1 MRNPCRQRRL
11 LSSQPCRPVR
21 SEVMRNPLARPQTL
35 AEGTRPGNCRTHTVM
50 PCSGQLLHVHEPRT
64 MNSLAADNLLAH
76 SRTRAATLA
85 IWLNKMPS
93 TQKPADAEGKLGQ
106 AQRHRRVVQ
115 YLRKRTSYATI
126 GVTHSGTSTGR
137 LAQRERRCL
146 TSTRSQVQIL
156 YRPPLKSQVR
166 HFLSDLFFFQGNQGK
181 QVPDKLAAI
190 GHARFPPIHRAHKN
204 GRRLTPTP
212 ENQRAFT
219 LKARLSNAGKRTHL
233 PFYGPG
239 THRRPGENPPY
250 APQARFLHANSKRP
264 PAQPTA
270 LKLCDSHVTTRK
282 TPNGYVETCRA
293 DALRFIPLARPSR
306 PRASRAHGQAMPPW
320 RRRRAY
326 GRSRRAARRR
336 TTAAGRSGASRR
348 RRLSW

>member
-1 MRNPCRQRRL
+1 
-11 LSSQPCRPVR
+11 
-21 SEVMRNPLARPQTL
+21 
-35 AEGTRPGNCRTHTVM
+35 M
-50 PCSGQLLHVHEPRT
+50 PP
-64 MNSLAADNLLAH
+64 
-76 SRTRAATLA
+76 
-85 IWLNKMPS
+85 

-106 AQRHRRVVQ
+106 AQRRRRVVQ
-115 YLRKRTSYATI
+115 YLRKRVSYATI
-126 GVTHSGTSTGR
+126 SVTHSGTSTGR

-190 GHARFPPIHRAHKN
+190 GHARLPPIHRAHKN

-219 LKARLSNAGKRTHL
+219 LKARLSSAGKRTRL
-233 PFYGPG
+233 PLYGPG

-270 LKLCDSHVTTRK
+270 LKLYDSHVATRK
-282 TPNGYVETCRA
+282 TPNGYIETCRA
-293 DALRFIPLARPSR
+293 DAPRFIPLARPSR
-306 PRASRAHGQAMPPW
+306 PRASRTHGQAMSPW

-326 GRSRRAARRR
+326 GRSRRAARQR
-336 TTAAGRSGASRR
+336 TAVADRSGASHR

>member
-1 MRNPCRQRRL
+1 
-11 LSSQPCRPVR
+11 
-21 SEVMRNPLARPQTL
+21 
-35 AEGTRPGNCRTHTVM
+35 M
-50 PCSGQLLHVHEPRT
+50 PP
-64 MNSLAADNLLAH
+64 NA
-76 SRTRAATLA
+76 
-85 IWLNKMPS
+85 
-93 TQKPADAEGKLGQ
+93 KPADAEDKLEQ
-106 AQRHRRVVQ
+106 AQRRRRVVQ
-115 YLRKRTSYATI
+115 YLRKRVSYATI
-126 GVTHSGTSTGR
+126 SVTHSGTSTGR

-166 HFLSDLFFFQGNQGK
+166 HFFLTFFFQGNQGK

-190 GHARFPPIHRAHKN
+190 DHARLPPIHCAHKN

-219 LKARLSNAGKRTHL
+219 LKARLSSAGKRTRL
-233 PFYGPG
+233 PLYGPR
-239 THRRPGENPPY
+239 THRCPGENPPY
-250 APQARFLHANSKRP
+250 APQARSLHANQKGRRLSRRP
-264 PAQPTA
+264 SSYAISIWRPGKPRSDA
-270 LKLCDSHVTTRK
+270 TRLHGASA
-282 TPNGYVETCRA
+282 P
-293 DALRFIPLARPSR
+293 LLIPLACPSR